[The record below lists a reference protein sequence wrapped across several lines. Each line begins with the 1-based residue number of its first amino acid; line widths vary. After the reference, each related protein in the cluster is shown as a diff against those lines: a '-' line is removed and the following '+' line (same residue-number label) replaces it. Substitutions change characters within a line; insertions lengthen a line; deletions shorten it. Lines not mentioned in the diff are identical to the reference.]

1 MNILE
6 VLLLYGAIIV
16 GFWKI
21 VESIGGTDNDRSNN
35 TNTTNRSSS
44 SLNKRLSRRL
54 KKKNTVLVEGES
66 PTRK

>member
-6 VLLLYGAIIV
+6 VLLLYSAIIV

-21 VESIGGTDNDRSNN
+21 VESIGGNRDDRND
-35 TNTTNRSSS
+35 TFNTTNRSSS
-44 SLNKRLSRRL
+44 SPNKRLARRL

>member
-6 VLLLYGAIIV
+6 VLLLYSAIIV

-44 SLNKRLSRRL
+44 SPNKRLARRL

>member
-21 VESIGGTDNDRSNN
+21 VESIGGNSDDRNDN

-54 KKKNTVLVEGES
+54 KKKNTD
-66 PTRK
+66 